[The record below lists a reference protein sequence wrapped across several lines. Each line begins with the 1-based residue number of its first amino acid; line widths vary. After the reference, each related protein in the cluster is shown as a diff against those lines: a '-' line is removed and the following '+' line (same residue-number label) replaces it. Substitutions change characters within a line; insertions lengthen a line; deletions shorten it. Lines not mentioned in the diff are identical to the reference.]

1 MRQVVGLKW
10 IAALA
15 LAAAAITPAS
25 ASAKSCQSV
34 LSEPDLIEDGVTP
47 TSEFG
52 SGLIDIDGTKITT
65 PEALRAALAI
75 NRGKVPIIKGG
86 DFSGW
91 NFARLGFPVSN
102 ICFFQSK
109 LARTIWDGGSYP
121 GIGFIEADLVS
132 ASFRNAQLENILLRE
147 SFLTDA
153 DMQGARLDSG
163 LFDGGWGGGISNWNL
178 SGANLRGFRFECGL
192 TLSDGCPLDRSG
204 VKFTNA
210 DFSDADLS
218 TYPFWG
224 QADYSGAT
232 LANTKVSPRHLTD
245 IVGAN
250 VKGAVIFKGGE
261 SEVILSS
268 TEFGELQHQAV
279 LAKSAG
285 EGPSFSC
292 ARAGSD
298 VEKLICG
305 EQAYG
310 LHGWDRMLAQ
320 IYADLK
326 ARNPSIAQDQR
337 KWLAGRSVCKDEVC
351 LSLLYADR
359 VKELRLKLGEPELL
373 KRGESALFIFE
384 TVDFPDAF
392 RRSELFKR
400 IVPVLVG
407 ASLGEA
413 VVERAANGS
422 YSISGESIAANAH
435 MCSVSGENLRFDRKS
450 GWFSAFDPKA
460 KQPPAAVFQAY
471 RDQIDFPASG
481 HPTEEEFP
489 GSSDFASCGA
499 RASLMQMRRI
509 DVPSELI
516 AKKKGTFNEGY

>member
-15 LAAAAITPAS
+15 LAAAAMTPAF
-25 ASAKSCQSV
+25 ASAKPCQTV
-34 LSEPDLIEDGVTP
+34 LSEPGVTP

-91 NFARLGFPVSN
+91 NFARIGFPVSN
-102 ICFFQSK
+102 LCFFQSK

-132 ASFRNAQLENILLRE
+132 ASFRNAQLESVLLRE
-147 SFLTDA
+147 SFLTDT

-210 DFSDADLS
+210 DFSNADLS

-245 IVGAN
+245 IIGAK
-250 VKGAVIFKGGE
+250 VKGSVILKGGE
-261 SEVILSS
+261 SEAILSS
-268 TEFGELQHQAV
+268 AEFGELQRLAFVAKLQA
-279 LAKSAG
+279 
-285 EGPSFSC
+285 
-292 ARAGSD
+292 R
-298 VEKLICG
+298 
-305 EQAYG
+305 
-310 LHGWDRMLAQ
+310 
-320 IYADLK
+320 
-326 ARNPSIAQDQR
+326 
-337 KWLAGRSVCKDEVC
+337 GR
-351 LSLLYADR
+351 LSH
-359 VKELRLKLGEPELL
+359 V
-373 KRGESALFIFE
+373 RGRGRTS
-384 TVDFPDAF
+384 
-392 RRSELFKR
+392 K
-400 IVPVLVG
+400 
-407 ASLGEA
+407 
-413 VVERAANGS
+413 N
-422 YSISGESIAANAH
+422 
-435 MCSVSGENLRFDRKS
+435 
-450 GWFSAFDPKA
+450 
-460 KQPPAAVFQAY
+460 
-471 RDQIDFPASG
+471 
-481 HPTEEEFP
+481 
-489 GSSDFASCGA
+489 
-499 RASLMQMRRI
+499 
-509 DVPSELI
+509 
-516 AKKKGTFNEGY
+516 

>member
-1 MRQVVGLKW
+1 MLQYFGLKW
-10 IAALA
+10 
-15 LAAAAITPAS
+15 LAAAGLAIAAIFPAS
-25 ASAKSCQSV
+25 ASAKTCQAV
-34 LSEPDLIEDGVTP
+34 LAEPDAVEDGVTP

-52 SGLIDIDGTKITT
+52 PGLIDIDGAKINS
-65 PEALRAALAI
+65 PDALRAALADTK
-75 NRGKVPIIKGG
+75 GKVPIVKGG

-91 NFARLGFPVSN
+91 NFARIGFSVTN

-109 LARTIWDGGSYP
+109 LARTIWDYGAYP
-121 GIGFIEADLVS
+121 GIGFIEADLAS
-132 ASFRNAQLENILLRE
+132 ASFRNARLENVLLRE

-153 DMQGARLDSG
+153 NMQGARLESG

-178 SGANLRGFRFECGL
+178 SGASLRGFRFECGL

-204 VKFTNA
+204 VKLVNA
-210 DFSDADLS
+210 DLSDADLS

-232 LANTKVSPRHLTD
+232 LEMTKVSPRHLTD
-245 IVGAN
+245 IVAAN
-250 VKGAVIFKGGE
+250 VKNTVILKGGE
-261 SEVILSS
+261 SEVALSAS
-268 TEFGELQHQAV
+268 EFAELQHQAV
-279 LAKSAG
+279 TAKAAG
-285 EGPSFSC
+285 EGPSFPC

-305 EQAYG
+305 EHAYG

-326 ARNPSIAQDQR
+326 ARDPSIAQSQR
-337 KWLAGRSVCKDEVC
+337 KWLAGRRICKDEVC
-351 LSLLYADR
+351 LSKLYDAR

-373 KRGESALFIFE
+373 ERGESALFIFE
-384 TVDFPDAF
+384 AVAFPDAF
-392 RRSELFKR
+392 RNSELFKR
-400 IVPVLVG
+400 IVPVLVD

-413 VVERAANGS
+413 VVERAADGS

-435 MCSVSGENLRFDRKS
+435 MCSVSGENLRFDRNS
-450 GWFSAFDPKA
+450 GWFSAFDPKS

-481 HPTEEEFP
+481 HPTEEEYP

-509 DVPSELI
+509 DVPRELT
-516 AKKKGTFNEGY
+516 AKKKAMYNEGY